1 MVGFSHRL
9 GRCTIGVNIVL
20 DILRQRVYAVNVFA
34 KIFAQIFDSS
44 IAGDYVVRHVFMDL
58 LVLAD
63 RDGVVDMTLDA
74 IARRTNVPENLIA
87 HAIQELSNPDIK
99 SRSPIEGG
107 RRIVPLDSHRDW
119 GWQIVNFDHYRAIRD
134 EESRKTYFR
143 DYKRQYRKSKTAT
156 NSPHLST
163 SVLDSKTM
171 STEGE
176 GEVEREVITPLPPKP
191 DTADTRILCESV
203 GIFGMKEQADMNRL
217 LAVYVKESGHPVDD
231 AISHLTARWTEYQ
244 GHAQNLEWQY
254 GSAYKFF
261 MSGKWDTPTG
271 WPFKEGVH
279 IPAMDRRTDEE
290 KSADRKAQEQRA
302 YEMWSTM
309 GADYQQKFPWKGEIP
324 A

>member
-1 MVGFSHRL
+1 MYLDHTRAYNGFVGVAPGTRRPGWVCSVWRSFSPVRAPMDRL
-9 GRCTIGVNIVL
+9 EIMANSWFRFYHEWDSDPKVQSMSEPMQRRLAMLFCSRCKEETLQERDRAFHWRISMGELAETKALFLEKGFIDEGWNLINWNR
-20 DILRQRVYAVNVFA
+20 RQFLS
-34 KIFAQIFDSS
+34 DSS
-44 IAGDYVVRHVFMDL
+44 TDRVRRHRQAMKQNE
-58 LVLAD
+58 
-63 RDGVVDMTLDA
+63 TLQ
-74 IARRTNVPENLIA
+74 V
-87 HAIQELSNPDIK
+87 
-99 SRSPIEGG
+99 
-107 RRIVPLDSHRDW
+107 
-119 GWQIVNFDHYRAIRD
+119 
-134 EESRKTYFR
+134 
-143 DYKRQYRKSKTAT
+143 
-156 NSPHLST
+156 
-163 SVLDSKTM
+163 
-171 STEGE
+171 TEGN
-176 GEVEREVITPLPPKP
+176 VTV
-191 DTADTRILCESV
+191 TAPSVSVSVSEYVSDSVDTRILCESV

-309 GADYQQKFPWKGEIP
+309 GSDYQQKFPWKGEIP